1 MDIAK
6 RTKRFNACIH
16 RFVSWKSDLSHKW
29 LERGRVQLLLGGRAC
44 SFIVDETDFVSLRF
58 AGEQFAGRTPLLCGW
73 LLVIKELSA
82 VSYMKVPTIADVV
95 CKHSSDSRFSTH
107 IYN

>member
-1 MDIAK
+1 M
-6 RTKRFNACIH
+6 RLTLFLY
-16 RFVSWKSDLSHKW
+16 DL
-29 LERGRVQLLLGGRAC
+29 R
-44 SFIVDETDFVSLRF
+44 

-95 CKHSSDSRFSTH
+95 CHILATADSVH
-107 IYN
+107 IYIIDRFLLIH